1 MGVCFVCCLL
11 KAAGGNFRPEM
22 SIWWAA
28 DAFPGSWFRLF
39 ASFFLSLPLRFNF
52 VCVCVCLCVCVCV
65 CVCVRVCPGVCECCG
80 RAVLLSVTPVVL
92 LLLLLL
98 LHARARDWWRHR
110 CELLTMAHLRSSA
123 HSMPIGPFPPPFFF
137 FFFFFILIKE
147 QFNFCC
153 VGSCFFELLVRV
165 EKFSKRRSITFE
177 LFSAQCEI
185 RFDSNQ
191 VATLQPGSD
200 QLRPA
205 PTGTDGLRFHARTG
219 RLDVKWL

>member
-1 MGVCFVCCLL
+1 MGVCFVCCSL

-65 CVCVRVCPGVCECCG
+65 CVCPGVSGCVWVLRACC
-80 RAVLLSVTPVVL
+80 VVVSDTGG
-92 LLLLLL
+92 
-98 LHARARDWWRHR
+98 ASS
-110 CELLTMAHLRSSA
+110 SSA
-123 HSMPIGPFPPPFFF
+123 SSSCPSTWLVTSPLWAAYDGPSSLVRTFNANWPIPPF

-153 VGSCFFELLVRV
+153 VGFCFFELLVRV